1 MGFLSDLSFS
11 QSFLPNK
18 QTLRNNF
25 VTHVSFLKLRVGMA
39 FHFLLSRMT
48 GVFLKKE
55 NREQERMAVV

>member
-48 GVFLKKE
+48 EEYFSKKKTE
-55 NREQERMAVV
+55 NRKEWP